1 MTNKVGHEFYVVMVK
16 RQDGEIYCDLAKTDE
31 RIYLDNEVAEVVAEY
46 YDNHHVV
53 KMVAYLDEE
62 DE

>member
-16 RQDGEIYCDLAKTDE
+16 RQDGKVYCDLAKTTE
-31 RIYLDNEVAEVVAEY
+31 QIFLDKEVAEEVNKY
-46 YDNHHVV
+46 YDNCHVV

-62 DE
+62 DD

>member
-16 RQDGEIYCDLAKTDE
+16 RQDGEIYCDLAKTTE
-31 RIYLDNEVAEVVAEY
+31 RIFLDKEVAEAVNKY

-62 DE
+62 DD